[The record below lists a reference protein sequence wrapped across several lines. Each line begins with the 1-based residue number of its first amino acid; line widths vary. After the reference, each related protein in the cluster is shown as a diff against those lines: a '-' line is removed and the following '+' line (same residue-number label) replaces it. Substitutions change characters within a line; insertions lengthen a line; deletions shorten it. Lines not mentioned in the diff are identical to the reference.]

1 MRVKCLYVLQYKQ
14 KRLLCRIYK
23 ILIITVTNVLQ
34 IGVLCD
40 DIHVNLELYTEN
52 FRIEISSVAHCFH
65 FAIFCLSAA
74 MKPFYVI
81 YSFFRAIEVRIWNF
95 CH

>member
-14 KRLLCRIYK
+14 KRLLYFIYK

-40 DIHVNLELYTEN
+40 AIYVNLELYSGN
-52 FRIEISSVAHCFH
+52 SCIRISSVAHCFH
-65 FAIFCLSAA
+65 LAILCLSA
-74 MKPFYVI
+74 VL
-81 YSFFRAIEVRIWNF
+81 
-95 CH
+95 